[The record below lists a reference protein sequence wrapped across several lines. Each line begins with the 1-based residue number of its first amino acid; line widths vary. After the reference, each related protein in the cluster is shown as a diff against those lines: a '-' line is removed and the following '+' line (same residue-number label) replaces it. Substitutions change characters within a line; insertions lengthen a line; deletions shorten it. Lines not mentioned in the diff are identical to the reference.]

1 MSRRGSIA
9 EQLEALRRFVTEPDH
24 TPEPMQTNWSVTPAN
39 DNNPEDLDGLK
50 IDHLW
55 DISPS
60 PEEIMR
66 QVKGNPEEK
75 NERGQTVK
83 WGTLRFSDGGQTEQ
97 GFKLTIDNKVVVYQ
111 FVVPPGGMLGT
122 TDKERAQR
130 GGDDDSGEVTKSNQ
144 HFGGKETDEKV
155 AGIFKASFARP
166 VKRTKRKERT
176 GPRTKAEERQWLEDA
191 IAGTAVMPT
200 VKKCPDGFPYGP
212 ANLAHLF
219 PGLVKTAT
227 GDSGSQSWED
237 IHSERESRMEFF
249 KWVERLPSEHRAA
262 LDAAKAAKTFTD
274 VGVAVG
280 QSQKYAKYNGG
291 GRRALIAANDNLMEV
306 IKKYSA

>member
-1 MSRRGSIA
+1 
-9 EQLEALRRFVTEPDH
+9 
-24 TPEPMQTNWSVTPAN
+24 MQTNWSVTPAN

-50 IDHLW
+50 VDHLW

-60 PEEIMR
+60 PEEIMK
-66 QVKGNPEEK
+66 QVNNNPEEK

-97 GFKLTIDNKVVVYQ
+97 GFKMTIDNKVVVCN

-144 HFGGKETDEKV
+144 HFGGKENKLSP
-155 AGIFKASFARP
+155 AGMFKARFAKGI
-166 VKRTKRKERT
+166 KRIKRKERT
-176 GPRTKAEERQWLEDA
+176 GPRTKAEERQWLNDA

-200 VKKCPDGFPYGP
+200 VTKCEDGFPYGP

-227 GDSGSQSWED
+227 GGGGSQSWED

-249 KWVERLPSEHRAA
+249 KWVESLPSEHKTA
-262 LDAAKAAKTFTD
+262 LEAAKSAKTFAD

-280 QSQKYAKYNGG
+280 QSRTYADKRSG
-291 GRRALIAANDNLMEV
+291 GRKALLAANDNLMAA
-306 IKKYSA
+306 IDKFSA